1 MKIEIKDGIAK
12 IYTPYSAEFVRK
24 LKKNVGGASWDFGGK
39 YWTVPESAADSVRN
53 IMREVYGYS
62 DIDEN
67 ETVTLRL
74 TFYEDVSS
82 ERSDVIMYG
91 KVLAHAYGRDSGAK
105 VGDGVVCE
113 KGEVTSGGSSNH
125 WKSIVKEGAVLLL
138 CDVNKN
144 IYEKEKN
151 NSEYDVDTK
160 LVEKSIDKFQL
171 KQEKIRLL
179 KRIEEIDA
187 LLADNN

>member
-1 MKIEIKDGIAK
+1 MGFWRKI
-12 IYTPYSAEFVRK
+12 
-24 LKKNVGGASWDFGGK
+24 L
-39 YWTVPESAADSVRN
+39 TVPESAADSVRN

-105 VGDGVVCE
+105 L
-113 KGEVTSGGSSNH
+113 VTALSA
-125 WKSIVKEGAVLLL
+125 K
-138 CDVNKN
+138 
-144 IYEKEKN
+144 KEK
-151 NSEYDVDTK
+151 
-160 LVEKSIDKFQL
+160 
-171 KQEKIRLL
+171 
-179 KRIEEIDA
+179 
-187 LLADNN
+187 